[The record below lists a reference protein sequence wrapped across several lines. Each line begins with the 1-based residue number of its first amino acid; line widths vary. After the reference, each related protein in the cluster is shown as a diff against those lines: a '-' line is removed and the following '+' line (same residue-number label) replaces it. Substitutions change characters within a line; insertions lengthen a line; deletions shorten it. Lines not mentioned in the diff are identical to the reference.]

1 MGLSKVIRCRPT
13 RPNGP
18 HGRGAQG
25 HIGNVRGA
33 SGEFLGVNG
42 RAEYVKRACE
52 ASLKRL
58 GVEHIDLYCLGENI
72 GALNVHLTDG
82 QLRRLDEAFP
92 VGAPAGERYPE
103 QGMRT
108 INR

>member
-1 MGLSKVIRCRPT
+1 MAWWFQPWVWAAWGCR
-13 RPNGP
+13 N
-18 HGRGAQG
+18 
-25 HIGNVRGA
+25 
-33 SGEFLGVNG
+33 
-42 RAEYVKRACE
+42 
-52 ASLKRL
+52 
-58 GVEHIDLYCLGENI
+58 DLYYQHRVDPNTPIEDTVGAMAELVHEGKVRFLEENI
-72 GALNVHLTDG
+72 GALNVHLTDE